1 MLRCVLESTLP
12 STRVISST
20 VGDQASNFGRNNQ
33 LIIVRGL
40 RNMIANMTGKVDDAA
55 ISTEKLEETEVKH
68 DLVLGTSSCN
78 NYTCKANRMLFRP
91 VLLSTV

>member
-1 MLRCVLESTLP
+1 
-12 STRVISST
+12 
-20 VGDQASNFGRNNQ
+20 
-33 LIIVRGL
+33 
-40 RNMIANMTGKVDDAA
+40 MIANMTGKVDDAA